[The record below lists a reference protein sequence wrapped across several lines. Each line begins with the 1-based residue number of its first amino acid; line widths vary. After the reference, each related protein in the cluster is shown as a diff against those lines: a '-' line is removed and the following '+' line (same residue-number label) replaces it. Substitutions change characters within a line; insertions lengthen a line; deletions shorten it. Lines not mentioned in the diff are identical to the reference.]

1 MQRGDSSSIGS
12 RAAPTVLELDIHRQ
26 PDETTCG
33 PTCLHAVYRYYADD
47 VSLDEVVATAPQ
59 LPGEGTGRGTL
70 AVMLGIHALRRG
82 YDAALC
88 TFNLHMF
95 DPTWFGEGS
104 KEPADPALLS
114 KKLRAQ
120 AAAKERLGPK
130 FQVATEAYLEFLSL
144 GGSVWLRDLSSTLI
158 AGYIRQRKPILT
170 GLSATYLYRCARE
183 YGPNDDFD
191 DVRGEP
197 AGHFVILHGYDP
209 TKRLVTVS
217 DPLESYPG
225 FSEKRYTMPM
235 ARLIAAIMLGVI
247 TYDANLLLIEPRM
260 EMPQT
265 GAGES

>member
-1 MQRGDSSSIGS
+1 MQRGDSSSIGP
-12 RAAPTVLELDIHRQ
+12 RATPTVLELAIQPQ
-26 PDETTCG
+26 PDDATCG

-47 VSLDEVVATAPQ
+47 VSLTEVIATTPQ

-88 TFNLHMF
+88 TFNLQMF

-104 KEPADPALLS
+104 KEPADSTLLAS
-114 KKLRAQ
+114 KLRAQ
-120 AAAKERLGPK
+120 AGAKGGFGPK
-130 FQVATEAYLEFLSL
+130 LQVATGAYLEFLSL
-144 GGSVWLRDLSSTLI
+144 GGTIWLRDLSSTLI
-158 AGYIRQRKPILT
+158 AGFIRQRKPILT

-209 TKRLVTVS
+209 AKRLVTVS
-217 DPLESYPG
+217 DPLEQFPG
-225 FSEKRYTMPM
+225 FSERRYTMPM

-247 TYDANLLLIEPRM
+247 TYDANLLIIEPRKGM
-260 EMPQT
+260 APAE
-265 GAGES
+265 AGER